1 MYWGMVKAG
10 MRAYEWLA
18 KLGVIGVLD
27 TLKLAKQLPAK
38 WVDKLLETEGGR
50 PSFANKSVF
59 AALTNRSIDEFVWHR
74 AVDDARATGLV
85 LCSGPFRTML
95 PKMQGTKALI
105 KIEQLVLSVHHE
117 HNERVKAT
125 NGTGAPAGK
134 KRRVSTCTYCGGR
147 EQPAHLSR
155 RTCPKRLRE
164 EAAHAGAGP
173 AGSV

>member
-1 MYWGMVKAG
+1 MILELAQDAEGCGIRLQQYVTDLDAKTAAAVRHAAAEAGIDLPEQMYDPG
-10 MRAYEWLA
+10 
-18 KLGVIGVLD
+18 
-27 TLKLAKQLPAK
+27 
-38 WVDKLLETEGGR
+38 
-50 PSFANKSVF
+50 
-59 AALTNRSIDEFVWHR
+59 
-74 AVDDARATGLV
+74 
-85 LCSGPFRTML
+85 
-95 PKMQGTKALI
+95 
-105 KIEQLVLSVHHE
+105 HHE